1 MILSPMAHRTSVTN
15 TCNESKCSFIFLDRG
30 GPDSMIYAD
39 HEHEMKSKT
48 ILEIPIM
55 TEFGTM

>member
-1 MILSPMAHRTSVTN
+1 MILSPMEHRTSVNN
-15 TCNESKCSFIFLDRG
+15 TYNESKRSFICLGRG
-30 GPDSMIYAD
+30 QPGLMIYVG
-39 HEHEMKSKT
+39 HKHEMKSKT